1 VRCSRFFILSLL
13 VAAGCELEAKSLG
26 TKLAAGRDISNPSI
40 VWTGSR
46 PFVLFTVSDKQSE
59 LHAVPFDGESPVQ
72 ALTQGFPCLGTARI
86 SNSGQVVVDT
96 CYGTILVC
104 DLESRT
110 LVRSIAGS
118 FDQLQGDTLL
128 FKRTF
133 FGTDY
138 SYLVQLP
145 GGTEQVLGNIS
156 QAWFAPSGR
165 LYFLLAGSVL
175 GATDKA
181 GATPNM
187 SNRLVS
193 SFVISPDESTAVV
206 SDMQSSQDSNPQPS
220 VFHVLGLPSYGEL
233 MTLPLDNPYCTSCP
247 WLGFS
252 PDSRHFFYAENAQ
265 EGPGVL
271 HQYGVR
277 DSQVLSAQSRPGPSL
292 DGLLWSPSGDL
303 ALIGESECETGTAPL
318 ACQDVYR
325 STLRLGPVLDPI
337 STTVGD
343 AIFSVDSSHL
353 LFQDALS
360 LGRVMVTSTSSLS
373 PDPAADAT
381 VLSPS
386 GSLVDGATFDAAT
399 GTAVFWARPNGGKS
413 SINIPGGS
421 YERASLYAASPPAFQ
436 VRRLAEEVDSVAI
449 GRGVVVANVSFSPQN
464 QTGDLVLYNLRSG
477 QQRTLASPVSSFW
490 VDVPVCLKPAP
501 QSARSKRQSRWA
513 GGATGSTAIV
523 VPPGCPADS
532 PLLVTFTVRGPIVSD
547 KDGLWAMTVQ
557 P

>member
-1 VRCSRFFILSLL
+1 LL
-13 VAAGCELEAKSLG
+13 IATGCGLEAKSLG

-40 VWTGSR
+40 VWAGSR
-46 PFVLFTVSDKQSE
+46 PFVLFETGDTRADP
-59 LHAVPFDGESPVQ
+59 HAVPFDGNGSIEE
-72 ALTQGFPCLGTARI
+72 LTQGFPC
-86 SNSGQVVVDT
+86 SGPAQASSSGHFVVVD
-96 CYGTILVC
+96 CSGTIAVF
-104 DLESRT
+104 DLESGAI
-110 LVRSIAGS
+110 VRSIAGS

-138 SYLVQLP
+138 SYLVQIP
-145 GGTEQVLGNIS
+145 DGTEQVLGNIS

-175 GATDKA
+175 GAA
-181 GATPNM
+181 NGSGATPNM
-187 SNRLVS
+187 SNRLVG

-206 SDMQSSQDSNPQPS
+206 SDVQSSQDSNPQPS
-220 VFHVLGLPSYGEL
+220 VFRVLGLPSYGEL

-265 EGPGVL
+265 QGAGVL
-271 HQYGVR
+271 HQYGVQ
-277 DSQVLSAQSRPGPSL
+277 DSQVLSEQSRPGPSL

-318 ACQDVYR
+318 ACQEVYR
-325 STLRLGPVLDPI
+325 STLHLGPSLDPI
-337 STTVGD
+337 STTIGD
-343 AIFSVDSSHL
+343 AIFSADSGYL

-360 LGRVMVTSTSSLS
+360 LGRVLVTSTRSLS
-373 PDPAADAT
+373 PDPAAAAT

-386 GSLVDGATFDAAT
+386 GSLVDGATFDSAT

-436 VRRLAEEVDSVAI
+436 VRRLAEEVDSIAV
-449 GRGVVVANVSFSPQN
+449 GNGVVAANVSFSPQN
-464 QTGDLVLYNLRSG
+464 QTGDLVLYDLRSG

-490 VDVPVCLKPAP
+490 VDVPVCLDPAP
-501 QSARSKRQSRWA
+501 QRARGKRQWRWA

-532 PLLVTFTVRGPIVSD
+532 PLLLTFTVRGPIVSD